1 MKTLG
6 LIGGL
11 GPMASAYL
19 LQLIIEMTDAKTD
32 QEHLDVILFDRPNV
46 PDRTAH
52 ILDPQKPSPLPS
64 MKNTARTLEGL
75 GAGVL
80 CAPCVTSHYFYR
92 ELAGCVSV
100 PFLNMVAET
109 AAELKAA
116 GKRKVGIMATTGTVT
131 TGLFQNALAENG
143 LDAVIPGK
151 EGQKLVMSL
160 IYDEIKAGKP
170 ASPAKFQAVRE
181 ELSAAGCDSII
192 LGCTELSLN
201 KKSAGLGP
209 EYLDALEVLAK
220 RCIEAC
226 GGPLKR
232 KYNSLFAVEEN

>member
-6 LIGGL
+6 IVGGL

-52 ILDPQKPSPLPS
+52 ILDRSKPSPLPS
-64 MKNTARTLEGL
+64 MTATAQTLEKL
-75 GAGVL
+75 GAGVI

-92 ELAGCVSV
+92 ELAASVGV
-100 PFLNMVAET
+100 PFLNMVTET

-116 GKRKVGIMATTGTVT
+116 KRKRIGIMATTGTVS
-131 TGLFQNALAENG
+131 TGLFQSAFSDMELESI
-143 LDAVIPGK
+143 LPSQQ
-151 EGQKLVMSL
+151 GQQLVMSL
-160 IYDEIKAGKP
+160 IYDDIKAGKP
-170 ASPAKFQAVRE
+170 GDPGKFQAVRK
-181 ELSAAGCDSII
+181 ELLAAGCDSIV
-192 LGCTELSLN
+192 LGCTELSLI
-201 KKSAGLGP
+201 KKASRLGP

-220 RCIEAC
+220 RGVQEC
-226 GGPLKR
+226 GAPLKR
-232 KYNSLFAVEEN
+232 EYEKLI

>member
-6 LIGGL
+6 IIGGL

-32 QEHLDVILFDRPNV
+32 QEHLDVILFDRPGV

-52 ILDPQKPSPLPS
+52 ILDPSKPSPLPS
-64 MKNTARTLEGL
+64 MKNTARTLEKL

-80 CAPCVTSHYFYR
+80 CAPCVTSHYFYK
-92 ELAGCVSV
+92 ELSESVSV

-116 GKRKVGIMATTGTVT
+116 DKKRPGIMATTGTVS
-131 TGLFQNALAENG
+131 TGLFQNAFAAAG
-143 LDAVIPGK
+143 LEAVVPGEK
-151 EGQKLVMSL
+151 GQKLVMSL

-170 ASPAKFQAVRE
+170 ADPRKFKAVRE
-181 ELSAAGCDSII
+181 ELLAAGCDAVV
-192 LGCTELSLN
+192 LGCTELSLI
-201 KKSAGLGP
+201 KKSAGLG
-209 EYLDALEVLAK
+209 EGYLDALEVLAK
-220 RCIEAC
+220 RAVTAC
-226 GGPLKR
+226 GGPLKKEYER
-232 KYNSLFAVEEN
+232 LIR